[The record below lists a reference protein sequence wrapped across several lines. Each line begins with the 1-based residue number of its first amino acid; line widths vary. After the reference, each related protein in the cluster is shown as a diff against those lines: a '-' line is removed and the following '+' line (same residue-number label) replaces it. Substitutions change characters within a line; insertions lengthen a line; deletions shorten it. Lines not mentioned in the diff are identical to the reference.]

1 MNVRARV
8 ALCGLIST
16 YNDDAAAVSA
26 GPRNF
31 GNLLIQRVHLEG
43 FIVLDHLDRAPQVVA
58 QLAEWMAQ
66 RKLTA
71 TETVVEGFEQLPPP
85 STCSSTARTPASSS
99 SSSDPRRR
107 LVPAGLTAHT
117 ADRVADATSPHDD
130 SSS

>member
-16 YNDDAAAVSA
+16 YNDDAPAVSA

-31 GNLLIQRVHLEG
+31 GNLLIQRGHLEG

-58 QLAEWMAQ
+58 QLAEWMSQ

-71 TETVVEGFEQLPPP
+71 TETVVEGLEQLPVAINMLFD
-85 STCSSTARTPASSS
+85 SRNTGKL
-99 SSSDPRRR
+99 
-107 LVPAGLTAHT
+107 LVKL
-117 ADRVADATSPHDD
+117 
-130 SSS
+130 